1 MISFVPVSIPS
12 FPTFT
17 FTFSLSTILVSSL
30 FSHPLQRLIMEAVV
44 TAIGTAFLNSAVDL
58 LVQKLGS
65 PGVLAFFKG
74 RKLEKA
80 LLEKLTETLNAVNGL
95 LSDAEEKQIS
105 VPAVRTWL
113 VDVKDAVYEAEDLLD
128 EVEYEVRRSE
138 LEADSQNGTDQAR
151 RMLSSL
157 NFFPYK
163 KKEEVV
169 ENLEKIFE
177 RLERLEE
184 KAQTLQL
191 IRQVGERPPSQF
203 VPTTSRLGTGSHVY
217 GRDDAKKAIMELL
230 LSDDAKGK
238 SLEVIPIVGMGGIGK
253 TTLAKYVYN
262 DSEVQNWFDLKAWIY
277 VSQDFHILKLT
288 KDILKEVGL
297 SDCDSMTANQLHSNL
312 EKKLTGQKLL
322 LVFDDVWR
330 ADQSEWDFLLTPLK
344 SGAQGSKI
352 VITTRDTSVASALQ
366 SVSPYRLKEMS
377 DDDCWSLFSEHAF
390 SGPDFN
396 LVSQFKEMFRS
407 EIVRRCRGL
416 PLAARSLGSLLKSE
430 TDVEK
435 WKKIMKSNLWD
446 LRNDRILPALRVSYY
461 YLPSHLKRCF
471 AYCAIL
477 PKGYFFSRMEII
489 RFWMAEG
496 FLVKGGNNEMEE
508 AGCEVFEDLLSR
520 SFFERSDDSSIYFI
534 MHDFTNDLA
543 KFVSAEFFFS
553 LSDGESCCKFSSKTR
568 HLSYSGYNDLDN
580 LVGSDQFQNLRT
592 FLSLPKRSMPKQSHI
607 FEIEQLWYTQ
617 EKSRVAGLVS
627 KAASSFIQGMQIK
640 ESDKLLSKFKRLR
653 VLSIVDTPYQLP
665 GSIGDL
671 KHLRYLDLSR
681 EKIRR
686 LPEAV
691 NLLYNLQVLILNGC
705 QLLVELPAKMMKFIN
720 LYHLDITETKLLE
733 MPPQIGNLSK
743 LQLLTDFFVGK
754 QNGSSIKELGELKC
768 LREELRIWNLQ
779 NVVCVRD
786 ALEADLEG
794 KNYIK
799 RLMLVWSGDT
809 DDSLHEH
816 AILEQLRPHADV
828 EDLAIVG
835 YGGTKLPD
843 WVGHSSFSNIV
854 TLTLHGCKYCYSF
867 PPLGQLAS
875 LKTLSVKEFNGVE
888 VVGTEF
894 YGSCTATKN
903 PFKSLENLTFDTM
916 LQWREWIPHVVE
928 NEGRAFPCL
937 QQLCIKTCP
946 NLTGQIPGIHLP
958 SLLVLTIAG
967 CPQLVPSLPSTLQ
980 SVIIDDLFLKY
991 LPLNTLPKLKQLLI
1005 RRCPNLEF
1013 LCAQEEPLENSTS
1026 ISSGKIFEY
1035 PSLEELSLRHC
1046 PNLKSVHCFLP
1057 SLVKLNIDYCDELE
1071 SFPGLGLPSFPA
1083 MGLSSKLESVYIR
1096 KCNTLFAG
1104 RKQWDLQ
1111 RLPSLSSFSFSG
1123 CEEVESFPEEDM
1135 LLPSTLTSLQ
1145 ISFLPHL
1152 KSLDVEGLQH
1162 LTSLR
1167 KFRIIRCPKLQ
1178 SMPQTF

>member
-1 MISFVPVSIPS
+1 
-12 FPTFT
+12 
-17 FTFSLSTILVSSL
+17 
-30 FSHPLQRLIMEAVV
+30 
-44 TAIGTAFLNSAVDL
+44 
-58 LVQKLGS
+58 
-65 PGVLAFFKG
+65 
-74 RKLEKA
+74 
-80 LLEKLTETLNAVNGL
+80 LTETLNAVNGL

-113 VDVKDAVYEAEDLLD
+113 DDVKDAVYEAEDLLD
-128 EVEYEVRRSE
+128 EVDYEVRRSE
-138 LEADSQNGTDQAR
+138 LEADSQNGTDQVG

-191 IRQVGERPPSQF
+191 IRQAGERPPSQF

-217 GRDDAKKAIMELL
+217 SRDDAKKAIMELL

-277 VSQDFHILKLT
+277 VSQDFHVLKIT

-297 SDCDSMTANQLHSNL
+297 SDCDSVTTNQLHSNL

-471 AYCAIL
+471 AYCGIL

-520 SFFERSDDSSIYFI
+520 SFFERSDDSSIYFL
-534 MHDFTNDLA
+534 MHDITNDLA
-543 KFVSAEFFFS
+543 KFVSAEFFFC
-553 LSDGESCCKFSSKTR
+553 LSDGESCCQFSSKTR

-592 FLSLPKRSMPKQSHI
+592 FLSLPNRSMPKQSHI
-607 FEIEQLWYTQ
+607 FEIERLWSTQ
-617 EKSRVAGLVS
+617 EKFRIAGLVS
-627 KAASSFIQGMQIK
+627 KAALSF
-640 ESDKLLSKFKRLR
+640 
-653 VLSIVDTPYQLP
+653 
-665 GSIGDL
+665 
-671 KHLRYLDLSR
+671 
-681 EKIRR
+681 
-686 LPEAV
+686 
-691 NLLYNLQVLILNGC
+691 N
-705 QLLVELPAKMMKFIN
+705 
-720 LYHLDITETKLLE
+720 
-733 MPPQIGNLSK
+733 
-743 LQLLTDFFVGK
+743 
-754 QNGSSIKELGELKC
+754 
-768 LREELRIWNLQ
+768 
-779 NVVCVRD
+779 
-786 ALEADLEG
+786 
-794 KNYIK
+794 
-799 RLMLVWSGDT
+799 
-809 DDSLHEH
+809 
-816 AILEQLRPHADV
+816 
-828 EDLAIVG
+828 
-835 YGGTKLPD
+835 
-843 WVGHSSFSNIV
+843 
-854 TLTLHGCKYCYSF
+854 
-867 PPLGQLAS
+867 
-875 LKTLSVKEFNGVE
+875 
-888 VVGTEF
+888 
-894 YGSCTATKN
+894 
-903 PFKSLENLTFDTM
+903 
-916 LQWREWIPHVVE
+916 
-928 NEGRAFPCL
+928 
-937 QQLCIKTCP
+937 
-946 NLTGQIPGIHLP
+946 
-958 SLLVLTIAG
+958 
-967 CPQLVPSLPSTLQ
+967 
-980 SVIIDDLFLKY
+980 
-991 LPLNTLPKLKQLLI
+991 
-1005 RRCPNLEF
+1005 
-1013 LCAQEEPLENSTS
+1013 
-1026 ISSGKIFEY
+1026 
-1035 PSLEELSLRHC
+1035 
-1046 PNLKSVHCFLP
+1046 
-1057 SLVKLNIDYCDELE
+1057 
-1071 SFPGLGLPSFPA
+1071 
-1083 MGLSSKLESVYIR
+1083 
-1096 KCNTLFAG
+1096 
-1104 RKQWDLQ
+1104 
-1111 RLPSLSSFSFSG
+1111 
-1123 CEEVESFPEEDM
+1123 
-1135 LLPSTLTSLQ
+1135 
-1145 ISFLPHL
+1145 
-1152 KSLDVEGLQH
+1152 
-1162 LTSLR
+1162 
-1167 KFRIIRCPKLQ
+1167 
-1178 SMPQTF
+1178 

>member
-1 MISFVPVSIPS
+1 
-12 FPTFT
+12 
-17 FTFSLSTILVSSL
+17 
-30 FSHPLQRLIMEAVV
+30 MEAVV

-65 PGVLAFFKG
+65 PEVLAFFKG

-128 EVEYEVRRSE
+128 EVDYEVRRSE
-138 LEADSQNGTDQAR
+138 LEADSQNGTDQVR

-203 VPTTSRLGTGSHVY
+203 VPTTSRLGTGSLVY

-277 VSQDFHILKLT
+277 VSQDFHVLKLT

-396 LVSQFKEMFRS
+396 QVSQFKEMFRS

-435 WKKIMKSNLWD
+435 WKKILKSNLWD

-534 MHDFTNDLA
+534 MHDLTNDLA

-592 FLSLPKRSMPKQSHI
+592 FLSLPERSMPKQSHI
-607 FEIEQLWYTQ
+607 FEIELLWHDQ
-617 EKSRVAGLVS
+617 EKFRIACLVGE
-627 KAASSFIQGMQIK
+627 AASFFIQGMQIK
-640 ESDKLLSKFKRLR
+640 ESEKLLPKFKRLR

-681 EKIRR
+681 KKIRR

-705 QLLVELPAKMMKFIN
+705 HLLVELPAKMMKFIN

-733 MPPQIGNLSK
+733 MPPQMGNLSK
-743 LQLLTDFFVGK
+743 LQLLTDFFIGK

-786 ALEADLEG
+786 ALEANLEG

-799 RLMLVWSGDT
+799 RLKLVWSGDT

-854 TLTLHGCKYCYSF
+854 NLTLHGCKYCSSL

-903 PFKSLENLTFDTM
+903 PFKSLESLTFDTM
-916 LQWREWIPHVVE
+916 LQWREWIPYIDE
-928 NEGRAFPCL
+928 NEVRAFPRL
-937 QQLCIKTCP
+937 RLLLIYNCP
-946 NLTGQIPGIHLP
+946 NLIRTLP
-958 SLLVLTIAG
+958 VRQRPPVLGLQIAG
-967 CPQLVPSLPSTLQ
+967 CPKLVPNWRDWSQVRP
-980 SVIIDDLFLKY
+980 
-991 LPLNTLPKLKQLLI
+991 
-1005 RRCPNLEF
+1005 
-1013 LCAQEEPLENSTS
+1013 
-1026 ISSGKIFEY
+1026 G
-1035 PSLEELSLRHC
+1035 
-1046 PNLKSVHCFLP
+1046 CFR
-1057 SLVKLNIDYCDELE
+1057 LNIY
-1071 SFPGLGLPSFPA
+1071 
-1083 MGLSSKLESVYIR
+1083 
-1096 KCNTLFAG
+1096 
-1104 RKQWDLQ
+1104 
-1111 RLPSLSSFSFSG
+1111 
-1123 CEEVESFPEEDM
+1123 
-1135 LLPSTLTSLQ
+1135 
-1145 ISFLPHL
+1145 
-1152 KSLDVEGLQH
+1152 
-1162 LTSLR
+1162 
-1167 KFRIIRCPKLQ
+1167 PKK
-1178 SMPQTF
+1178 

>member
-1 MISFVPVSIPS
+1 
-12 FPTFT
+12 
-17 FTFSLSTILVSSL
+17 
-30 FSHPLQRLIMEAVV
+30 MEAVV
-44 TAIGTAFLNSAVDL
+44 TAIGTAFLNIAVDL

-113 VDVKDAVYEAEDLLD
+113 DDVKDAVYEAEDLLD
-128 EVEYEVRRSE
+128 EVDYEVRRSE
-138 LEADSQNGTDQAR
+138 LEADSQNGTDQVR

-277 VSQDFHILKLT
+277 VSQDFDVLKLT
-288 KDILKEVGL
+288 KDILKEVGF

-435 WKKIMKSNLWD
+435 WKKILKSNLWD

-534 MHDFTNDLA
+534 MHDLTNDLA

-592 FLSLPKRSMPKQSHI
+592 FLSLPKRSLAKQSHI
-607 FEIEQLWYTQ
+607 FEIERLWSPQ
-617 EKSRVAGLVS
+617 EKVRIDFLVS
-627 KAASSFIQGMQIK
+627 KAVSSLIQGIK
-640 ESDKLLSKFKRLR
+640 NEESDKLLPKFKRLR
-653 VLSIVDTPYQLP
+653 VLSIVDTPCQLP

-681 EKIRR
+681 KNIRR

-705 QLLVELPAKMMKFIN
+705 HILVELPATMMKFIN

-733 MPPQIGNLSK
+733 MPPQMGNLSK

-786 ALEADLEG
+786 ALEANLEG
-794 KNYIK
+794 KTYIK
-799 RLMLVWSGDT
+799 RLKLVWRGDT

-843 WVGHSSFSNIV
+843 WVGHSSFLNIV
-854 TLTLHGCKYCYSF
+854 VLTLHGCKYCSSL

-888 VVGTEF
+888 VLGSEF

-937 QQLCIKTCP
+937 QQ
-946 NLTGQIPGIHLP
+946 
-958 SLLVLTIAG
+958 
-967 CPQLVPSLPSTLQ
+967 
-980 SVIIDDLFLKY
+980 
-991 LPLNTLPKLKQLLI
+991 
-1005 RRCPNLEF
+1005 
-1013 LCAQEEPLENSTS
+1013 
-1026 ISSGKIFEY
+1026 
-1035 PSLEELSLRHC
+1035 
-1046 PNLKSVHCFLP
+1046 
-1057 SLVKLNIDYCDELE
+1057 
-1071 SFPGLGLPSFPA
+1071 SFA
-1083 MGLSSKLESVYIR
+1083 SKHAP
-1096 KCNTLFAG
+1096 T
-1104 RKQWDLQ
+1104 
-1111 RLPSLSSFSFSG
+1111 
-1123 CEEVESFPEEDM
+1123 
-1135 LLPSTLTSLQ
+1135 
-1145 ISFLPHL
+1145 
-1152 KSLDVEGLQH
+1152 
-1162 LTSLR
+1162 
-1167 KFRIIRCPKLQ
+1167 
-1178 SMPQTF
+1178 